1 MWNEKVETEDRSEP
15 LVAGFL
21 DAIQEYLQKQET
33 VRLNY
38 TSHDLDFEQLSVLA
52 WELILSDSD
61 VADLPG
67 HFDVP
72 PCWNLCVEAA
82 TARILMDE
90 AAKKLRDMHVCYCTT
105 DDRLHPQQVC
115 VNVIMSKQA
124 SMHV

>member
-1 MWNEKVETEDRSEP
+1 MTGEQRLWNEKVETEDRSEP

-67 HFDVP
+67 HFDKFSVLLTLNGGVLVAICLFGIGAGTSAWRP
-72 PCWNLCVEAA
+72 
-82 TARILMDE
+82 R
-90 AAKKLRDMHVCYCTT
+90 RHVF
-105 DDRLHPQQVC
+105 
-115 VNVIMSKQA
+115 
-124 SMHV
+124 